1 VYNKVQSKPI
11 YYFAV
16 QSVKSR

>member
-11 YYFAV
+11 GYIILIRAV
-16 QSVKSR
+16 